1 MIRTDD
7 PGSRVL
13 VAEVVRVT
21 ADGELVAKPSDGT
34 SDGSSEIVLNRTVPR
49 RRRFSRAGG
58 IGDRVLV
65 RLDAASSSPRTG
77 HILSLLPHRPR
88 RFVGVVVPARD
99 GHLCVEDC
107 AGRPSTTYRIQSAD
121 PVVAGDVVHC
131 SSVGNARDQ
140 AQILERIGSLDDPR
154 CIPAMV
160 AARFD
165 IPTGFDP
172 DAEKEASACGPPESS
187 GRDDLTDIPFVT
199 VDGEDARDFDD
210 AVAAAAKVE
219 GGYRTYIAIADVAH
233 YVRSGGALDRAAR
246 KRGNS
251 VYLPGQVFPMLPESL
266 SNGWCSLMPGV
277 PRGAV
282 VAELDIDASGELTG
296 SNFRRALVLSRARL
310 TYDALEDAARSGSN
324 LPGMERRHIEA
335 LYSAFR
341 LLRGARRKRGALDI
355 QSVEPSVTLDP
366 ATGDVSRFATAR
378 QLDSHRLI
386 EEFMVLANTAVARR
400 LMQRRIPLL
409 YRVHDAPRAS
419 RTRALQDDLRAL
431 TGRARAFSG
440 VISGRRLNEVLEG
453 ARGRHNEESVHLA
466 VLRAQSQA
474 EYSPDNIGHFG
485 LGLRHYA
492 HFTSPIRRYSDLTVH
507 RALLHSLGLEPRPAL
522 EEDELWILAGDLSSK
537 ERRSAAAEREACQ
550 RYASRYLQRVS
561 APSMPGR
568 IVSVERFGAFVRLD
582 ESGIE
587 GLLPMA
593 GLGPGYF
600 RFDARARQI
609 SRQATGETFGPGDA
623 VAVQLA
629 DVDPV
634 RGRVAFRRVN

>member
-13 VAEVVRVT
+13 VAKVVGVT
-21 ADGELVAKPSDGT
+21 VDGDLVAKPSDRS
-34 SDGSSEIVLNRTVPR
+34 SDGPSEIILSRTIPR

-65 RLDAASSSPRTG
+65 RLDPTSSPPRTG
-77 HILSLLPHRPR
+77 HILSLLPHRPE
-88 RFVGVVVPARD
+88 RFVGVVVSAHD
-99 GHLCVEDC
+99 GRLRVEDC
-107 AGRPSTTYRIQSAD
+107 GGKPSTTYRIQSVDSIAS
-121 PVVAGDVVHC
+121 GDVVYC

-140 AQILERIGSLDDPR
+140 ARILERIGSLDDPR

-165 IPTGFDP
+165 IPTEFDP
-172 DAEKEASACGPPESS
+172 DAVKEASACGPPKSS
-187 GRDDLTDIPFVT
+187 GRDDLTGIPFVT
-199 VDGEDARDFDD
+199 IDGEDAKDFDD
-210 AVAAAAKVE
+210 AIAATSKVE
-219 GGYRTYIAIADVAH
+219 GGYRTYVAIADVAH
-233 YVRSGGALDRAAR
+233 YVRPGGALDRAAR
-246 KRGNS
+246 MRGNS
-251 VYLPGQVFPMLPESL
+251 VYLPGQVFPMLPEHL

-277 PRGAV
+277 LRGAV
-282 VAELDIDASGELTG
+282 VAELDIDASGELTR
-296 SNFRRALVLSRARL
+296 SAFRRALVRSRARL
-310 TYDALEDAARSGSN
+310 TYDALAGVALRGTK
-324 LPGMERRHIEA
+324 LPGIEHRHIEA
-335 LYSAFR
+335 LHGAFR
-341 LLRGARRKRGALDI
+341 LLRTARGKRGALDI
-355 QSVEPSVTLDP
+355 RSVEPSVTLDSV
-366 ATGDVSRFATAR
+366 TGDVSRFETAR
-378 QLDSHRLI
+378 QLDSHRLV
-386 EEFMVLANTAVARR
+386 EEFMVLANTAVARH
-400 LMQRRIPLL
+400 LMQRKIPFL

-419 RTRALQDDLRAL
+419 RIRTLQDDLRAL
-431 TGRARAFSG
+431 TGRSRALSG
-440 VISGRRLNEVLEG
+440 TVSGRRLNDLLER

-485 LGLRHYA
+485 LGLQHYA
-492 HFTSPIRRYSDLTVH
+492 HFTSPIRRYSDLNVH
-507 RALLHSLGLEPRPAL
+507 RALLHTLGLEPRPTL
-522 EEDELWILAGDLSSK
+522 EADELRALAGDLSTK
-537 ERRSAAAEREACQ
+537 ERRSTAAEREACQ

-609 SRQATGETFGPGDA
+609 SRKATGETFGPGDTIT
-623 VAVQLA
+623 VQLA